1 MRTLKNYQT
10 RHFLMPPIQF
20 LFFPFHSNGILYV
33 CAFQAVKEA
42 TQSVAKGIKPLCK
55 TKSDT
60 QEKCA
65 ISIND
70 FNKTTFEVHLPI
82 QRDTLCV
89 RPQTYV

>member
-1 MRTLKNYQT
+1 M
-10 RHFLMPPIQF
+10 
-20 LFFPFHSNGILYV
+20 